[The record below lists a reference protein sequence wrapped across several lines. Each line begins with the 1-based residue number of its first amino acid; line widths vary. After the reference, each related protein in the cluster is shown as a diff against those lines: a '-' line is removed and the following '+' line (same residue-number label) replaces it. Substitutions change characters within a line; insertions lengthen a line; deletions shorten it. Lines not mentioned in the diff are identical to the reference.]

1 MDIITREENIQ
12 ASTVYIGGGTPSAL
26 DDVSFSFLLES
37 INEYFLK
44 EHTPEEFTVEVNP
57 ESVSENTLKMMKE
70 HRVNRISI
78 GVQSLNDRKL
88 RFLCRPHTREQAYRS
103 IRAASKA
110 GFRRLS
116 IDLMYGVASETL
128 KDWEEELREAASH
141 EEIAHISAY
150 ALSCEKNTP
159 FFRLSKERSIT
170 ADEGSQAAMYRA
182 AMGILPRQSFLHY
195 EVSNFAR
202 SGFACVHNQCYWNND
217 AYIGIG
223 ASAVSYR
230 DGVRERYSASVLE
243 YLRSLLEHERIPV
256 EYSERLSAVERT
268 KETAALQIR
277 RKEGIDFAQFKQ
289 KTGYDL
295 LALKEAALEKLI
307 GEGYLERVNSTSGTF
322 SGVRATEQG
331 FLFCDDICGE
341 FVT

>member
-1 MDIITREENIQ
+1 MN
-12 ASTVYIGGGTPSAL
+12 
-26 DDVSFSFLLES
+26 
-37 INEYFLK
+37 K
-44 EHTPEEFTVEVNP
+44 
-57 ESVSENTLKMMKE
+57 LKMMKE

-88 RFLCRPHTREQAYRS
+88 RFLCRPHTREQAYSS
-103 IRAASKA
+103 IHAASEA

-116 IDLMYGVASETL
+116 IDLMYGTASETL
-128 KDWEEELREAASH
+128 KDWEEELREVASH

-150 ALSCEKNTP
+150 ALSCEKHTL

-170 ADEGSQAAMYRA
+170 ADEGLQAAMYRA
-182 AMGILPRQSFLHY
+182 AMGILPRQGFLHY

-202 SGFACVHNQCYWNND
+202 RGFACVHNQCYWNND

-230 DGVRERYSASVLE
+230 DGVRERYSASVHE
-243 YLRSLLEHERIPV
+243 YLRSLLELERIPV
-256 EYSERLSAVERT
+256 EYSERLSVIERA

-289 KTGYDL
+289 KTGYDFL
-295 LALKEAALEKLI
+295 TLKEAALEKLI
-307 GEGYLERVNSTSGTF
+307 GEGYLERVNGTSGTL
-322 SGVRATEQG
+322 SGVRATEKG

-341 FVT
+341 FMA